1 MVKKILTFHSF
12 LFLLLSSLISTS
24 LSPFL
29 LSAHPHS
36 HFIINSQ
43 RILRVH
49 WVSLSVVL
57 LAAVTSYRVFFLN
70 EKCWK
75 VYLGLGEVTLR
86 RPCVT
91 YPSPRLTFQ
100 FFCFCGGINCSDYI
114 LGQEWTIFLMFYKYF
129 ILIVSLWLIQFLLLC
144 YLQEWILC
152 IWIL

>member
-1 MVKKILTFHSF
+1 MVKKVLTIQSF

-24 LSPFL
+24 LYPFL

-36 HFIINSQ
+36 HVIINSQ
-43 RILRVH
+43 RILWVH

-57 LAAVTSYRVFFLN
+57 LAAVTSYRVFCFKCYFPKMKSA
-70 EKCWK
+70 EKYWK
-75 VYLGLGEVTLR
+75 VYLGLDEVTLR

-129 ILIVSLWLIQFLLLC
+129 IIIVS
-144 YLQEWILC
+144 
-152 IWIL
+152 